1 MDIVAR
7 ATIMFFLLFAMLRFL
22 GRRELAEITPF
33 EMILMIVLGDLIQQ
47 AVTQDDF
54 SVTGAALAIA
64 TIAFWALALSWLT
77 FLSPKAEELL
87 EGKPLVIVRNGELL
101 VENLSAHRLSKLE
114 LESEMRLAGIASL
127 GQVAWGILE
136 PQGKISFIRKDGK
149 PGGPAR

>member
-54 SVTGAALAIA
+54 SITGAALAIA
-64 TIAFWALALSWLT
+64 TIAFWALALSWIT
-77 FLSPKAEELL
+77 FLSPKAEEIL
-87 EGKPLVIVRNGELL
+87 EGRPLVIIRDGELIT
-101 VENLSAHRLSKLE
+101 ENLSAHRLSRLE
-114 LESEMRLAGIASL
+114 LDSEMRLAGIASL

-136 PQGKISFIRKDGK
+136 PQGKISFIRKNNADET
-149 PGGPAR
+149 R

>member
-64 TIAFWALALSWLT
+64 TIAFWALALSWIT
-77 FLSPKAEELL
+77 FLSPKAEEIL
-87 EGKPLVIVRNGELL
+87 EGMPLVIIRDGELIT
-101 VENLSAHRLSKLE
+101 ENLSAHRLSRLE
-114 LESEMRLAGIASL
+114 LDSEMRLAGIASL

-136 PQGKISFIRKDGK
+136 PQGKISFIRKNN
-149 PGGPAR
+149 AAETR

>member
-54 SVTGAALAIA
+54 SVTGASLAIA

-87 EGKPLVIVRNGELL
+87 EGKPLVIVCDGELL
-101 VENLSAHRLSKLE
+101 AKNLSAHRLSKLE

-127 GQVAWGILE
+127 RQVAWGILE
-136 PQGKISFIRKDGK
+136 PQGKISFIRKEGD
-149 PGGPAR
+149 PGEPGR

>member
-77 FLSPKAEELL
+77 FLSPKAEEIL
-87 EGKPLVIVRNGELL
+87 EGRPLVIIRDGELIT
-101 VENLSAHRLSKLE
+101 ENLSAHRLSKLE
-114 LESEMRLAGIASL
+114 LDSEMRLAGIASL

-136 PQGKISFIRKDGK
+136 PQGKISFIRKNNAAGT
-149 PGGPAR
+149 R